1 MELINIF
8 TGRGDTEPIGVE
20 GWRERILQT
29 FLYIILVFGTL
40 AYILNMIRLIQ
51 AGDLQVA
58 VFYTVAYIIV
68 LGISIIRQI
77 PYRIRTGTILVI
89 TYMLSVQTLITL
101 GLSSDGRVWMLFF
114 IILSGLLLG
123 LREGLIA
130 TFISAVS
137 YTFIALAL
145 TGGLLPVPPI
155 EVQASSGLA
164 SAWLATGIV
173 MFLTGLLTV
182 LAVGV
187 LIRGL
192 QNNLAG
198 LERSLANEKELS
210 EQLEE
215 DQAELVKRTET
226 LERRMLQL
234 RTAAEI
240 SGVIVDIL
248 DPQELM
254 RRVSDLLR
262 DRFALYYAGIFLL
275 DDSKRYA
282 ELAVG
287 TGEAGR
293 RMVAEG
299 YRLSVGGAS
308 MVGWATARREAR
320 ISANIGEERIGSNNP
335 HLPLTRSELALPLVR
350 GNEVLGALT
359 VQSVEADAFD
369 TDDVTVLQ
377 GIASTLANAME
388 NARLFQQLETSLNE
402 IRNLNRS
409 YLNEAWSGV
418 DTGAR
423 DLSYTLENILSGE
436 GETGAS
442 LDVPLTLRGEQVI
455 GKISLEAD
463 KSNWSQEE
471 VEFID
476 AVSSQ
481 AALAL
486 ESARLLEETQR
497 QVEREQTLNQITNQ
511 LSRTLD
517 FDTLMQNIVRE
528 LGQLPNVSEVSIH
541 VAPPEDLVE
550 QNGDGG
556 TGA

>member
-1 MELINIF
+1 MELVNMF
-8 TGRGDTEPIGVE
+8 TGRGDTDPIGVQ
-20 GWRERILQT
+20 GWRERILQV
-29 FLYIILVFGTL
+29 FLYIILVLGTL
-40 AYILNMIRLIQ
+40 AYILNVIDLVQSGEVLI
-51 AGDLQVA
+51 AL
-58 VFYTVAYIIV
+58 FYTGAYGII
-68 LGISIIRQI
+68 LAISLVRQI
-77 PYRIRTGTILVI
+77 PYRVRTATLLII
-89 TYMLSVQTLITL
+89 TYGLSIQTLTTF
-101 GLSSDGRVWMLFF
+101 GLSSDGRVWMIFF
-114 IILSGLLLG
+114 IVLSGILLG

-130 TFISAVS
+130 TFISAIT
-137 YTFIALAL
+137 YALIAVAL
-145 TGGLLPVPPI
+145 TGGVLPLPSI
-155 EVQASSGLA
+155 EDQANSGSS
-164 SAWLATGIV
+164 SAWLATGV
-173 MFLTGLLTV
+173 VLLLTALLIV
-182 LAVGV
+182 FAVGV

-192 QNNLAG
+192 QNSLGNLEKS
-198 LERSLANEKELS
+198 LETEKELS
-210 EQLEE
+210 DQLEE
-215 DQAELVKRTET
+215 DRATLERRTQT

-234 RTAAEI
+234 RTASEI
-240 SGVIVDIL
+240 SGIIVEIL

-254 RRVSDLLR
+254 QRVCDLIR
-262 DRFALYYAGIFLL
+262 DRFALYYVGVFLL

-282 ELAVG
+282 ELATG

-293 RMVAEG
+293 RMVAEAH
-299 YRLSVGGAS
+299 RLSVGGAS
-308 MVGWATARREAR
+308 MVGWTTARREAR
-320 ISANIGEERIGSNNP
+320 TSSDVDQESIHFNNP

-350 GNEVLGALT
+350 ANEVLGALT
-359 VQSVEADAFD
+359 VQSVDVDAFD
-369 TDDVTVLQ
+369 TDDITVLQ

-418 DTGAR
+418 DTEER
-423 DLSYTLENILSGE
+423 DLSYTLENILPGQSGD
-436 GETGAS
+436 ASS

-471 VEFID
+471 LEFID

-511 LSRTLD
+511 LARTLD

-541 VAPPEDLVE
+541 VAPPDDVAE
-550 QNGDGG
+550 QNGDG
-556 TGA
+556 AASA